1 MGNLKEIT
9 GEMHYILAKTDIS
22 KTAIRKSEENV
33 SKIINMMES
42 VSNPFKSD
50 VNKQDDDR
58 ALLTNTAN
66 GAVLPNDMADK
77 LLAAKENGENEVN
90 EFVKQKMIENPNKF
104 WEKISKVNI
113 PTVETLNKAMT
124 VPISKDKEKVI
135 KYDRD
140 LFQRFLVVPRS
151 REIYLQDVLSYQLS
165 LVPLS
170 KAHLN
175 GSTMKTAKS
184 NLLKE
189 LMIDINLPDHLPD
202 HDPSS
207 TIYLID
213 FIVHVQS
220 IQNCGIF
227 V

>member
-1 MGNLKEIT
+1 MANLKEIT
-9 GEMHYILAKTDIS
+9 GEMHSILAKTDIS

-50 VNKQDDDR
+50 VNKQDEDR
-58 ALLTNTAN
+58 ALLANTAY

-77 LLAAKENGENEVN
+77 LLAAKENGENEIN
-90 EFVKQKMIENPNKF
+90 EFVKQKIIENPNKF

-113 PTVETLNKAMT
+113 STVETLNKAMT

-140 LFQRFLVVPRS
+140 LFQRFLVVSRS
-151 REIYLQDVLSYQLS
+151 QEIDLQDVLSYELS
-165 LVPLS
+165 PVPLS

-175 GSTMKTAKS
+175 GSTTKTEKS